1 MADETL
7 TVAER
12 VAKHFPEWLK
22 VRDQVYDKDGDLIVP
37 TDDNAVVVQRYKLF
51 RNLIKEY
58 KKSVMVRVW
67 VE

>member
-37 TDDNAVVVQRYKLF
+37 TDDNTVVIVWSIIQHTLKSKFFPDHFTTLF
-51 RNLIKEY
+51 
-58 KKSVMVRVW
+58 
-67 VE
+67 